1 MIITCEKEKKCDNKL
16 RNGKKGDDDMLAVKT
31 TNNKNKTDL
40 SKVMKSIKNTKNKH
54 SKLMKDLAK

>member
-1 MIITCEKEKKCDNKL
+1 
-16 RNGKKGDDDMLAVKT
+16 MLAVKT

-40 SKVMKSIKNTKNKH
+40 SKVTKSIKNTKNKH